1 MSKTSNK
8 IRRFA
13 LFGLAAAMAT
23 GVTTVAPPARA
34 DEVTATVFSAPG
46 WDYANVRPSP
56 DTGGQPIGRVQ
67 AGQTAE
73 LTCYQYGGEAKG
85 PYGSSTLW
93 YKVKGYGSGWI
104 ADSMLS
110 TGSDLPVTG
119 MCPEDNQD
127 STPTV
132 PNQSP
137 TSMAR
142 VLNDPEVEYVNGR
155 IGPTTKYNTLKV
167 YPANSGFALECW
179 TKGESVNGPDGK
191 ASERWY
197 FTSDKTWVSAAYLSI
212 DTAGSTIPDCNSPNG
227 TSPTAGVRVE
237 HPRTWPKT
245 WDVRY
250 DGNDSTVADSLYQH
264 YHKNDSLPGVDARIG
279 WSYFRDRSWFK
290 AQAYK
295 TRVGDYRKITREDT
309 LHFLGFDVYRAIG
322 AFTIYRTDSSCF
334 LVYDYYDFDY
344 DFPHEKFAA
353 TTGRAQEFHV
363 YSAGCYE

>member
-1 MSKTSNK
+1 MSKTSK
-8 IRRFA
+8 IRRLMTLCLSMLLVIAGAVFA
-13 LFGLAAAMAT
+13 
-23 GVTTVAPPARA
+23 APTASA
-34 DEVTATVFSAPG
+34 DEFTATVFSAPG

-127 STPTV
+127 SAPTV

-155 IGPTTKYNTLKV
+155 IGPTTKHNTLKV

-179 TKGESVNGPDGK
+179 TKGESVNDPDGK

-197 FTSDKTWVSAAYLSI
+197 YTSDKTWVSAAYLSI
-212 DTAGSTIPDCNSPNG
+212 DTAGSTIPDCNSPKGN
-227 TSPTAGVRVE
+227 SPTAGVGVE

-250 DGNDSTVADSLYQH
+250 DGNDSAVVDFLYKH
-264 YHKNDSLPGVDARIG
+264 YHKNDSLPGVDARID
-279 WSYFRDRSWFK
+279 WSYFNNRSWLK
-290 AQAYK
+290 GQAYK
-295 TRVGDYRKITREDT
+295 IRVGDYRQVTREET
-309 LHFLGFDVYRAIG
+309 LRFLGPDVYGAIG
-322 AFTIYRTDSSCF
+322 AFTIYRTDSNCF

-344 DFPHEKFAA
+344 DFPHEKLAAA
-353 TTGRAQEFHV
+353 TGKAQEFHV

>member
-13 LFGLAAAMAT
+13 LFGLAVATAT
-23 GVTTVAPPARA
+23 GVTTVAPLARA

-127 STPTV
+127 SAPTV

-155 IGPTTKYNTLKV
+155 IGPTPNTTHLRFIPRIV
-167 YPANSGFALECW
+167 
-179 TKGESVNGPDGK
+179 
-191 ASERWY
+191 
-197 FTSDKTWVSAAYLSI
+197 
-212 DTAGSTIPDCNSPNG
+212 GS
-227 TSPTAGVRVE
+227 
-237 HPRTWPKT
+237 
-245 WDVRY
+245 
-250 DGNDSTVADSLYQH
+250 L
-264 YHKNDSLPGVDARIG
+264 
-279 WSYFRDRSWFK
+279 
-290 AQAYK
+290 
-295 TRVGDYRKITREDT
+295 
-309 LHFLGFDVYRAIG
+309 
-322 AFTIYRTDSSCF
+322 
-334 LVYDYYDFDY
+334 
-344 DFPHEKFAA
+344 
-353 TTGRAQEFHV
+353 
-363 YSAGCYE
+363 